1 MYQSYNASA
10 ESVLGIAAFQV
21 RFIEPLIIK
30 AKDKLFPPRQ
40 KTLDKRLS
48 GYASVYLFGL
58 KGALPIMKE
67 ALKKGANPDYETE
80 RLDSEWRKIGTEP
93 LIVRFARNRS
103 LELVQ
108 LLADAGADLNAK
120 DSDGLTALDVSKSW
134 NGRDTEITRYLA
146 GKGAQSGLKKD
157 PAGEEANGV
166 LLPGSVLD
174 KQRAIAA
181 AENEK
186 KSGLD
191 TSGATKGA
199 FNGTAAD
206 KALPDV
212 VLPGSVLDKQRAL
225 KQPGTKAG

>member
-21 RFIEPLIIK
+21 KFIEPLFIK
-30 AKDKLFPPRQ
+30 AKDKLFPPKQ
-40 KTLDKRLS
+40 KTLDNRLS

-108 LLADAGADLNAK
+108 LLVDAGADLNAK
-120 DSDGLTALDVSKSW
+120 DSDGKTALDVSKSW
-134 NGRDTEITRYLA
+134 SGRDTEITRYLA
-146 GKGAQSGLKKD
+146 DKGAQSGGEKT
-157 PAGEEANGV
+157 PANDG
-166 LLPGSVLD
+166 
-174 KQRAIAA
+174 
-181 AENEK
+181 
-186 KSGLD
+186 
-191 TSGATKGA
+191 
-199 FNGTAAD
+199 GTAFDANATASSFD
-206 KALPDV
+206 ANATAGGSFNNKASNAKPAETI
-212 VLPGSVLDKQRAL
+212 QT
-225 KQPGTKAG
+225 PGTQRQPSGFTPKA